1 MANLVND
8 FFEID
13 ERGSSISHEL
23 NAGMTTFLAM
33 VYITVVN
40 PLILTDAGMDF
51 GAVFVGIKVEV
62 HPDEFPV
69 VASALRLS
77 GMEISSL

>member
-1 MANLVND
+1 MVNLIND

-13 ERGSSISHEL
+13 ERGSSISTEL

-40 PLILTDAGMDF
+40 PLILTDAGM
-51 GAVFVGIKVEV
+51 VLVQ
-62 HPDEFPV
+62 
-69 VASALRLS
+69 
-77 GMEISSL
+77 SLLPLVLPRHSDVWSWI